1 MVCSQG
7 SAHLWKDYQGELV
20 WAVLWNFGV
29 KPIFL
34 RQSGTIVISLFVVK
48 NPWPKEGDKQQRVKY
63 SEGKVTLTSHGGVD
77 TIYV

>member
-1 MVCSQG
+1 M
-7 SAHLWKDYQGELV
+7 
-20 WAVLWNFGV
+20 

-48 NPWPKEGDKQQRVKY
+48 NPWPKEGDKQQRVNY